1 MKKIK
6 IVMLLLFIIVSV
18 GVTYAYYTSSDTIP
32 NEFFVGDFYVIIEE
46 EFEESS
52 SFNRNT
58 HEISKKVYVSNKE
71 DAPAIVRV
79 SYNEYMTFDGYD
91 GDPYLYVVNNYD
103 QSGER
108 IVKNWVD
115 GFYDDWIYYNGW
127 YYYKYVLPANTSV
140 QILESI
146 TARPEIYDEDNYNLD
161 FNLEAVQA
169 TPDAVKELWGLDVT
183 IEEDGFIL
191 WGIDR

>member
-6 IVMLLLFIIVSV
+6 IVMLLLFVIVSV

-46 EFEESS
+46 EFEEGS

-71 DAPAIVRV
+71 DTPAIVRV
-79 SYNEYMTFDGYD
+79 SYNEYMTFDDYA

-108 IVKNWVD
+108 IVKNWAE

-127 YYYKYVLPANTSV
+127 YYYMYVLPANTSV

-146 TARPEIYDEDNYNLD
+146 TARQEVYNEDNYNLD

-169 TPDAVKELWGLDVT
+169 TPDAVKELWGIDVT

>member
-46 EFEESS
+46 EFEEGS

-79 SYNEYMTFDGYD
+79 SYNEYMTFDDYD

-108 IVKNWVD
+108 IVKNWTD

-169 TPDAVKELWGLDVT
+169 TPDAVKELWGIDVT